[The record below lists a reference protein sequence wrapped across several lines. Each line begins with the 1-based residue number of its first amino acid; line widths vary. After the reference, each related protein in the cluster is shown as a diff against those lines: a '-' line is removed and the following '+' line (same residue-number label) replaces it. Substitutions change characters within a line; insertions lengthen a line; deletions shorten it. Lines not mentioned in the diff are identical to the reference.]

1 MPCSGNGSSL
11 HEKGVFATTRWSVV
25 LTAAGDGPKG
35 AAEALAVLCES
46 YWYPLY
52 AFVRRSGHSPED
64 AQDLTQEF
72 FARLIAKQWLHDV
85 HPERGRFRSFLLVA
99 MKHFLANEWD
109 RARRLKRGGGQVPL
123 SLDAG
128 AAETR
133 YAREP
138 ADPAT
143 PEQIFNRRWA
153 FTLLEKVL
161 DRLRREF
168 TAIGKADVF
177 AELEPALSGAR
188 LDYAEIAGRRNLN
201 EGAVRVAVHRLRVR
215 FRDLVRAEIAE
226 TVTNDAEIESEL
238 KHLFAALA
246 Q

>member
-1 MPCSGNGSSL
+1 MPWSGDGSSL
-11 HEKGVFATTRWSVV
+11 HEKGVFATTCWSVV

-35 AAEALAVLCES
+35 ATEALAVLCEN

-72 FARLIAKQWLHDV
+72 FARLIAKQWLHEV
-85 HPERGRFRSFLLVA
+85 QPERGRFRSFLLVA

-123 SLDAG
+123 SLDAA

-143 PEQIFNRRWA
+143 PEHIFNRRWA
-153 FTLLEKVL
+153 FTLLGKVL

-215 FRDLVRAEIAE
+215 FRDLVRAEIAA